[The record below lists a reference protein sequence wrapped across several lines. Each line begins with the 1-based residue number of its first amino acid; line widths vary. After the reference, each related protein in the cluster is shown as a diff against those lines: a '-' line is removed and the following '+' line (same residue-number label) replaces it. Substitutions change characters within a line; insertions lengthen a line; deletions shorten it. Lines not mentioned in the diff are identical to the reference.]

1 MFQSQQS
8 SLTYFPTSSNSIPN
22 SLLSFPQTPSLPS
35 HPLLFRPPT
44 DLCAH
49 LGQLTLTHLDFK
61 PRPRLYEDPN
71 AASPSWITTPTDPIT
86 YGTASPVAALNS
98 ASKNDW
104 LKQSLVNNVIGSTMN
119 QSNLIQPWQYDV
131 CNVVCK
137 TKDVCKRHLMGK
149 NHPRNLQAMINPVTA
164 LFPEISNTIN
174 NISIVDQ
181 TGNVGGQL
189 IFGASGVANFHEL
202 DRKKQQLLNA
212 EAPVGSIRVCTICN
226 VACNSHDA
234 FVEHLSGRR
243 HVAQVR
249 LIAIDGIGP
258 YLAAIQANDQFWNKG
273 KKITKNKI
281 SQPTWCEVCQINCN
295 SSNVY
300 AKHLSGKK
308 HLKNLQNLEKSKN
321 STCYSSSIDTPIAA
335 NLLIGAVENPAADGC
350 SGADAQKSKKMIA
363 RSEAAKED
371 LETKKQKVMEG
382 GAAAT
387 AIRVCVICNV
397 VCNSQTVFNYHL
409 TGQKHATMVKKLAN
423 GRIPTVTPQTR

>member
-1 MFQSQQS
+1 QS
-8 SLTYFPTSSNSIPN
+8 SVTY
-22 SLLSFPQTPSLPS
+22 FPQTPSLPS

-49 LGQLTLTHLDFK
+49 LGQLTLTHFDFE

-104 LKQSLVNNVIGSTMN
+104 MKQPLVNNVIGSTMN

-149 NHPRNLQAMINPVTA
+149 NHPRNLQAMINP
-164 LFPEISNTIN
+164 
-174 NISIVDQ
+174 
-181 TGNVGGQL
+181 L
-189 IFGASGVANFHEL
+189 IFGVSGVANFHEL

-212 EAPVGSIRVCTICN
+212 GAPVGSIRVCTICN

-234 FVEHLSGRR
+234 FVKHLSGRR

-281 SQPTWCEVCQINCN
+281 SQPTWCEVCQINRN

>member
-8 SLTYFPTSSNSIPN
+8 SLTYFPTTSNSIPN

-49 LGQLTLTHLDFK
+49 LGQLTLTHFDFEPCLDYM
-61 PRPRLYEDPN
+61 RTQMRLLQVGSLHPLI
-71 AASPSWITTPTDPIT
+71 PLHM
-86 YGTASPVAALNS
+86 SPVAALNS

-104 LKQSLVNNVIGSTMN
+104 MKQSFVNNVIGSTMN
-119 QSNLIQPWQYDV
+119 QSNLIQSWQYDV

-174 NISIVDQ
+174 N
-181 TGNVGGQL
+181 
-189 IFGASGVANFHEL
+189 
-202 DRKKQQLLNA
+202 
-212 EAPVGSIRVCTICN
+212 
-226 VACNSHDA
+226 
-234 FVEHLSGRR
+234 
-243 HVAQVR
+243 VR

-321 STCYSSSIDTPIAA
+321 STCYSSSTDTPIAA

-350 SGADAQKSKKMIA
+350 GGADAQKPKKMIA
-363 RSEAAKED
+363 QSEAAKED

-409 TGQKHATMVKKLAN
+409 TGQKHATIVKKLAN

>member
-1 MFQSQQS
+1 MPSNTITSFS
-8 SLTYFPTSSNSIPN
+8 PTLVPSSNRPLCSSGTVDEWLILYIFWGLQFSIAALN
-22 SLLSFPQTPSLPS
+22 S
-35 HPLLFRPPT
+35 
-44 DLCAH
+44 
-49 LGQLTLTHLDFK
+49 
-61 PRPRLYEDPN
+61 
-71 AASPSWITTPTDPIT
+71 ASNNE
-86 YGTASPVAALNS
+86 SPVAALNS

-104 LKQSLVNNVIGSTMN
+104 MKQSLVNNVIGSTMN

-149 NHPRNLQAMINPVTA
+149 NHPRNLQAMINP
-164 LFPEISNTIN
+164 
-174 NISIVDQ
+174 
-181 TGNVGGQL
+181 L

-212 EAPVGSIRVCTICN
+212 GAPVGSIRLCTICN

-234 FVEHLSGRR
+234 FVKHLSGRR

-335 NLLIGAVENPAADGC
+335 NLVIGAVENPAADGC

-371 LETKKQKVMEG
+371 LETKKQKVIEG

-423 GRIPTVTPQTR
+423 GRIPTDTSNEIKTDIDREFIG

>member
-35 HPLLFRPPT
+35 HPLLFRPP

-49 LGQLTLTHLDFK
+49 LGQLTLTHFDFE

-71 AASPSWITTPTDPIT
+71 AASPSWITTPTYPIT
-86 YGTASPVAALNS
+86 YGTAH
-98 ASKNDW
+98 
-104 LKQSLVNNVIGSTMN
+104 
-119 QSNLIQPWQYDV
+119 DV

-149 NHPRNLQAMINPVTA
+149 NHPRNLQAMINP
-164 LFPEISNTIN
+164 
-174 NISIVDQ
+174 
-181 TGNVGGQL
+181 L

-212 EAPVGSIRVCTICN
+212 GAPVGSIR
-226 VACNSHDA
+226 
-234 FVEHLSGRR
+234 
-243 HVAQVR
+243 VR

-335 NLLIGAVENPAADGC
+335 NLLIGAVENPATDGC
-350 SGADAQKSKKMIA
+350 SGADAQKPKKMIA

-371 LETKKQKVMEG
+371 LETKKQKVMGG

>member
-8 SLTYFPTSSNSIPN
+8 SVTY
-22 SLLSFPQTPSLPS
+22 FPQTPSLPS

-49 LGQLTLTHLDFK
+49 LGQLTLTHFDFE

-71 AASPSWITTPTDPIT
+71 AASPSWITTPTGPIT
-86 YGTASPVAALNS
+86 YGTTSPVAALNS

-104 LKQSLVNNVIGSTMN
+104 MKQSLVNNVIGSTMN

-174 NISIVDQ
+174 NVSIVDQ
-181 TGNVGGQL
+181 TGNKEATTFECWGSRW
-189 IFGASGVANFHEL
+189 FHSGVN
-202 DRKKQQLLNA
+202 
-212 EAPVGSIRVCTICN
+212 N

-234 FVEHLSGRR
+234 FVKHLSGRR

>member
-1 MFQSQQS
+1 M
-8 SLTYFPTSSNSIPN
+8 
-22 SLLSFPQTPSLPS
+22 
-35 HPLLFRPPT
+35 FRPPT

-49 LGQLTLTHLDFK
+49 LGQLTLTHFDFE

-104 LKQSLVNNVIGSTMN
+104 MKQSLVNNVIGSTMN

-149 NHPRNLQAMINPVTA
+149 NHPRNLQAMINP
-164 LFPEISNTIN
+164 
-174 NISIVDQ
+174 
-181 TGNVGGQL
+181 L

-212 EAPVGSIRVCTICN
+212 GAPVGSIRLCTICN

-234 FVEHLSGRR
+234 FVKHLSGRR

-335 NLLIGAVENPAADGC
+335 NLVIGAVENPAADGC

-371 LETKKQKVMEG
+371 LETKKQKVIEG

-423 GRIPTVTPQTR
+423 GRIPTDTSNEIKTDIDREFIG

>member
-1 MFQSQQS
+1 
-8 SLTYFPTSSNSIPN
+8 TY
-22 SLLSFPQTPSLPS
+22 FPQTPSLPS

-49 LGQLTLTHLDFK
+49 LGQLTLTHFDFE

-71 AASPSWITTPTDPIT
+71 AASPSWITTPTGPIT
-86 YGTASPVAALNS
+86 YGTTSPVAALNS

-104 LKQSLVNNVIGSTMN
+104 MKQSLVNNVIGSTMN

-174 NISIVDQ
+174 N
-181 TGNVGGQL
+181 L

-212 EAPVGSIRVCTICN
+212 GAPVGSIR
-226 VACNSHDA
+226 
-234 FVEHLSGRR
+234 
-243 HVAQVR
+243 VR